1 MKSSPLRFISPIIL
15 GLLFNTSFAQE
26 AWTLTSCVEYA
37 KTHNLDIQKAGN
49 SVKTSEVQELQSKLA
64 FMPTA
69 NINGGYYWNFGL
81 TIDPI
86 SNTRQPGSRQTFSAT
101 AAGNWTLLSGG
112 RNLFQLQQARM
123 NRVAAIYQ
131 FEEVKNNV
139 SLNIA
144 SAYLQIIVNLQL
156 EEVSQ
161 GQLTTSMQSLE
172 RTKLLFDNGA
182 ISKDDYLQ
190 SLAQMRNDQGNV
202 TSAMNAVRLTKLQL
216 YQILQLETDFENFEI
231 AMPSLDLESL
241 SLSGYGSVALQ
252 SDAVSKQPSVRAA
265 AANAE
270 SAKYGIRLA
279 ESGRYPTL
287 FFLAQLNSNYV
298 QGLPYFTD
306 YYQLTTYT
314 LVENPVT
321 GSIDQVPQQITVPDV
336 GSKIGYTL
344 GNQLN
349 DNWNQFIGLGFQIP
363 LFNGGATHANVQ
375 RAKIQENNAALD
387 LKQSELAVRQTIERA
402 YIDATNSLAL
412 FQAASSS
419 AEASNEALTNAQF
432 NYDEGVISAFDL
444 GLSKNQFLAAK
455 SREIQSKFDYL
466 FKVKVLEFYL
476 FNQIT
481 L

>member
-1 MKSSPLRFISPIIL
+1 MKFTPLRFILSPIL
-15 GLLFNTSFAQE
+15 VLLFNASFAQE
-26 AWTLTSCVEYA
+26 SWTLASCVEYA
-37 KTHNLDIQKAGN
+37 KAHNLDIQKAGN
-49 SVKTSEVQELQSKLA
+49 SVKNIEVQELQSKLA
-64 FMPTA
+64 FLPTA
-69 NINGGYYWNFGL
+69 NLNGGYYWNFGL

-123 NRVAAIYQ
+123 NRVAALYQ

-156 EEVSQ
+156 EEVAQ
-161 GQLTTSMQSLE
+161 GQLTTSIQSLE
-172 RTKLLFDNGA
+172 RTRLLFDNGA

-190 SLAQMRNDQGNV
+190 
-202 TSAMNAVRLTKLQL
+202 
-216 YQILQLETDFENFEI
+216 LESDFENFEI
-231 AMPSLDLESL
+231 AMPALDLDAL
-241 SLSGYGSVALQ
+241 SMSGYNSNALKN
-252 SDAVSKQPSVRAA
+252 DAVSKQPSVRAA
-265 AANAE
+265 VANAE

-306 YYQLTTYT
+306 YYQLTTYS

-321 GSIDQVPQQITVPDV
+321 GSIEQIPQQITVPDV
-336 GSKIGYTL
+336 GSKIDYTL

-363 LFNGGATHANVQ
+363 LFNGGVTHANVQ
-375 RAKIQENNAALD
+375 RAKIQENNAVLD

-402 YIDATNSLAL
+402 YVDATNSLAL
-412 FQAASSS
+412 YQAANAS
-419 AEASNEALTNAQF
+419 ADASNEALTNAQF

>member
-287 FFLAQLNSNYV
+287 FFLA
-298 QGLPYFTD
+298 
-306 YYQLTTYT
+306 
-314 LVENPVT
+314 
-321 GSIDQVPQQITVPDV
+321 
-336 GSKIGYTL
+336 
-344 GNQLN
+344 
-349 DNWNQFIGLGFQIP
+349 
-363 LFNGGATHANVQ
+363 
-375 RAKIQENNAALD
+375 
-387 LKQSELAVRQTIERA
+387 
-402 YIDATNSLAL
+402 
-412 FQAASSS
+412 
-419 AEASNEALTNAQF
+419 
-432 NYDEGVISAFDL
+432 
-444 GLSKNQFLAAK
+444 
-455 SREIQSKFDYL
+455 
-466 FKVKVLEFYL
+466 
-476 FNQIT
+476 
-481 L
+481 